1 VTRFLNNKNV
11 SKLLKIPKQKILES
25 LGYDNSKK
33 KQSKLMKISPEA
45 FKKITFSSRKM
56 RRYLE
61 RSQP

>member
-33 KQSKLMKISPEA
+33 KTIKAHEDISRS
-45 FKKITFSSRKM
+45 FKNYI
-56 RRYLE
+56 
-61 RSQP
+61 